1 MSQKQ
6 VIDLAITLDWE
17 HDWDF
22 VRFVEK
28 EAQAHGLTTYVI
40 WPENLEGVLKR
51 LQKDEF
57 EIQFLFDRASTSS
70 DDFTRLQHALKE
82 KGIDILEP
90 LEKLRWASDK
100 ATMHLE
106 FITSG
111 LETPFTIILPPYD
124 SQPFIQVPS
133 SDFVRLGRPFII
145 KPANTTGGSIGVVEN
160 AETLEDILRAR
171 QEYKQDKYLLQEK
184 VKPLEKDGR
193 RFWFRGFYCC
203 GLVQC
208 AWWNDQTHRYEEL
221 APDQIEGY
229 SLALLFSIVEKI
241 SKICKL
247 RFFST
252 EVALTERL
260 NFIVIDYVN
269 ETCDLRLQSLHY
281 DGVPDQLVQNIA
293 SSIVLYVKEKSA
305 KGPKV
310 LP

>member
-1 MSQKQ
+1 MQQKQ

-22 VRFVEK
+22 VRLVEK
-28 EAQAHGLTTYVI
+28 EAQTHGLTTYVI
-40 WPENLEGVLKR
+40 WPENLEEALKR
-51 LQKDEF
+51 LQRDEL
-57 EIQFLFDRASTSS
+57 EIQLLFDRASTSS
-70 DDFTRLQHALKE
+70 DDFTRLQYVLKE

-106 FITSG
+106 FITAG

-133 SDFVRLGRPFII
+133 SDFIRLGRPFII

-160 AETLEDILRAR
+160 AETLEDVLRTR

-193 RFWFRGFYCC
+193 RFWFRGLYSC

-208 AWWNDQTHRYEEL
+208 AWWDDQTHRYEEL
-221 APDQIEGY
+221 TPEEMEKYNLSPI
-229 SLALLFSIVEKI
+229 FPIVEKI
-241 SKICKL
+241 FQICRL

-252 EVALTERL
+252 EIALTEL
-260 NFIVIDYVN
+260 MTFIVIDYVN

-281 DGVPDQLVQNIA
+281 DGVPDPLVQNIA
-293 SSIVLYVKEKSA
+293 SSLALYVRKRLRPLKRIS
-305 KGPKV
+305 
-310 LP
+310 